1 MDFMG
6 KNYNFWENNFYN
18 GDYEVYWKLIL
29 DFENKVLKDDF
40 KFAVFD
46 YMKKYCDVNFSND
59 IMMVFEDFNSV
70 ISQAIQAIKSLLSE
84 NERLI
89 EEQKIKINN
98 NKFDNLKQDLTQENN
113 PNYIINNNTNS
124 NINNEKILND
134 NFLKQTQEIL
144 NTNINKIKNNINI
157 NKNEN
162 NNKINTN
169 SDTNN
174 SINNH
179 KNENNIN
186 INTNNNTNNI
196 INNNNNK
203 NNNNKNSNNNISDNE
218 NNNNENNNNNIN
230 DDLNL
235 NDIPLDNDIK
245 TNSENDDDY
254 EPLRKP
260 LRQLFK
266 NNKKHKKIYLPIQNF
281 TKIKQNEKKPLR
293 IILNSQLSSQINN
306 TFPDDNQPL
315 TTKSDEIPFFN
326 KSNLNKSCSNIT
338 NNNNNI
344 MIFNSNLSEIEN
356 INSSNELTPIP
367 KEIEIEKIK
376 ITNEILKLIEIANDN
391 KIYFVEKYINK
402 SSIDLDNDYKEFLT
416 EIINYKFDMEV
427 LNDIFKDIK
436 ILKKSRNNNY
446 YINNKPFYMKNKNI
460 IDKNNDYLTF
470 SESNEA
476 FKKNLRNYNFDSS
489 INKPEYMYKTNQYNN
504 IFP

>member
-1 MDFMG
+1 MG
-6 KNYNFWENNFYN
+6 KNYNFWENNLYN

-169 SDTNN
+169 SNTNN

-196 INNNNNK
+196 INNNNSE
-203 NNNNKNSNNNISDNE
+203 NNNNKNSNNISDNE

-367 KEIEIEKIK
+367 KDIEIEKIK

>member
-1 MDFMG
+1 MG

-169 SDTNN
+169 SNTNN

-196 INNNNNK
+196 INNNNNE
-203 NNNNKNSNNNISDNE
+203 NNNNKNSNNISDNE